1 MEEILSWLLISDSSQ
16 VVLNWINKYVGLPP
30 FTKQEPDVEDFWG
43 GVRQKGEEVV
53 EMEGQGRVE
62 T

>member
-1 MEEILSWLLISDSSQ
+1 M
-16 VVLNWINKYVGLPP
+16 LNWINKFAGLPP
-30 FTKQEPDVEDFWG
+30 FTKQDPEGDEFWG
-43 GVRQKGEEVV
+43 GAREEGEEVV